1 MSPPIFRIAED
12 LPSIVPIFP
21 LDGAIV
27 FPRGNLP
34 LNVFEP
40 RYLNMVDD
48 AMYSHRVIAMIQPV
62 PSDTSDADGQSVN
75 PPLLQTGCLGRINS
89 YSETDD
95 GRYLLNL
102 RGLCRFTL
110 IEEEASSRPYRTAK
124 VSYENFADDM
134 KPVSSKEPDIERE
147 KLTKALKTYLSTNA
161 IQTDWDAVA
170 DAPMETLINALA
182 SGCPFST
189 MEKQMLLEFPTL
201 QQRGDALI
209 SLLQMD
215 ANGGSGLIQ

>member
-1 MSPPIFRIAED
+1 
-12 LPSIVPIFP
+12 
-21 LDGAIV
+21 
-27 FPRGNLP
+27 
-34 LNVFEP
+34 
-40 RYLNMVDD
+40 MVDD
-48 AMYSHRVIAMIQPV
+48 AMYSHRVIAMVQPFL
-62 PSDTSDADGQSVN
+62 PENADPEIPVEN
-75 PPLLQTGCLGRINS
+75 PPLMRVGCLGRINS

-102 RGLCRFTL
+102 RGLCRFHIL
-110 IEEEASSRPYRTAK
+110 EEEALLHPYRTAK
-124 VSYENFADDM
+124 VSYENFVEDM
-134 KPVSSKEPDIERE
+134 KPISPKEPDIERSS
-147 KLTKALKTYLSTNA
+147 LTKALKTYLSTNA

-170 DAPMETLINALA
+170 DAPLETLINALA

-215 ANGGSGLIQ
+215 ATGGSGSIQ